1 MKYETAAN
9 DPNIRQLLFDFFY
22 IITDGS
28 HFNFDVSFYYPETS
42 LFCCELLSS
51 PLPLSDAA
59 MEPTQTESVAIADN
73 GVADGDN
80 ASIKDVEV
88 ELQTKEGK
96 IFAHETTPPIF
107 PKAVIGGSQGS
118 LDYPYLCSTVGDK
131 ANAPD
136 NNSSMPLPL
145 SLEKEN
151 TTPV

>member
-1 MKYETAAN
+1 
-9 DPNIRQLLFDFFY
+9 
-22 IITDGS
+22 
-28 HFNFDVSFYYPETS
+28 
-42 LFCCELLSS
+42 
-51 PLPLSDAA
+51 

-118 LDYPYLCSTVGDK
+118 LNSPYLCATVGDK